1 MISFNKSLCFT
12 IINIKYICAT
22 KQNKMNKI
30 YLFLLLT
37 FTSYTFSQE
46 YTAEQRA
53 SFAKMI
59 FNVSGIVTDSE
70 TSEPLE
76 YATISLK
83 HKRTPDK
90 TFGGITDENGK
101 FSVDVNPGMYD
112 LTIDY
117 ISFISYSNQNLVVR
131 GNTDIG
137 NIPLDLDV
145 SVLDEV
151 EVRAERTQVEIRL
164 DKKIYNVGQ
173 DITVKGG
180 NVSDVLANIPSI
192 DVDFDGNISL
202 RGNSNV
208 KILING
214 KPSGLVGLSG
224 PQGLRSL
231 PSESIEKVEVVTSPS
246 ARYSAEG
253 TAGIL
258 NIILKKQSLLGFNG
272 NFNLNL
278 GIPRNEG
285 LNGTLNVRNEKVNFF
300 STVNL
305 SNSEN
310 SGSYFSETNYNR
322 QDLTIDEANDWD
334 YDNKNIFFNLGSEYY
349 FDDKTSLTISG
360 FYKKGDDSSYTTNI
374 VNDISEGTI
383 SSTNKRLRDETEM
396 DESFEYALD
405 FYKDYNREGQ
415 TLSARISYEESED
428 DELRDI
434 EDFATFPLIS
444 ESIFEKVSNIDFQ
457 KRLLGQVDFIYPIDK
472 ETEFEFGYR
481 GSFLERETDYD
492 VSFLTG
498 NSFISDSGL
507 SNIFNYKES
516 VNSLYTQFGKKF
528 DKLSALFGLR
538 YENSKQEINQKTT
551 NQFEIKKYSDLF
563 PTLNLAYE
571 FSNQESLTFGYSKR
585 IRRPRGWDINPF
597 PRRNSVT
604 SFRRGNPFLDATF
617 TSALELDYLK
627 RFKKFTLNT
636 SIFYRQSDGNIERIT
651 EETGEIVDLIFD
663 SESSAPILQVPVLDS
678 YPINLSSNKR
688 IGSELS
694 LTYTPSRSVRLNAS
708 FTINSSSIRGQYED
722 QDFDSDDTNW
732 STRFN
737 GFVRLPKE
745 YSLQFFGFVRGP
757 SENAFSKRKAFGFV
771 TGAIQKSIL
780 DKKGTLSLKFS
791 DLFNTSQ
798 WRYES
803 FQDSFYRK
811 GEGRWR
817 EPTYVLTFSY
827 RFNDNKYKQRRKN
840 IRKDRGDTDQGGG
853 DEPIFNN

>member
-1 MISFNKSLCFT
+1 MFRLISKKIYLSNQT
-12 IINIKYICAT
+12 I
-22 KQNKMNKI
+22 KMNKI

-37 FTSYTFSQE
+37 FTSFTFSQE

-53 SFAKMI
+53 NFAKMV

-76 YATISLK
+76 YATLSLE
-83 HKRTPDK
+83 HKRIPDK
-90 TFGGITDENGK
+90 IFGGITDENGK
-101 FSVDVNPGMYD
+101 FSVDVNPGMYNIK
-112 LTIDY
+112 IDY
-117 ISFISYSNQNLVVR
+117 ISFESYVNENLRVV

-137 NIPLDLDV
+137 NIALNIDV
-145 SVLDEV
+145 SMLDEV

-208 KILING
+208 RILING

-258 NIILKKQSLLGFNG
+258 NIILKKQNLLGFNG
-272 NFNLNL
+272 NFNVNL

-285 LNGTLNVRNEKVNFF
+285 INGTLNVRNEKVNLFG
-300 STVNL
+300 TVNV

-310 SGSYFSETNYNR
+310 SGTFFSETKYTR
-322 QDLTIDEANDWD
+322 QDLTIDETNDSD
-334 YDNKNIFFNLGSEYY
+334 YNNKNIFFNLGSEYY
-349 FDDKTSLTISG
+349 FDDNTSLTISG
-360 FYKKGDDSSYTTNI
+360 FYKKGDDSSFLTNI
-374 VNDISEGTI
+374 VNDISRGSI

-405 FYKDYNREGQ
+405 FYKDYDRDGQ

-428 DELRDI
+428 DGLEDI
-434 EDFATFPLIS
+434 EDFATFPLVS
-444 ESIFEKVSNIDFQ
+444 ESVFEKVSNIDFQ
-457 KRLLGQVDFIYPIDK
+457 KRLLGQVDFVYPIDS

-481 GSFLERETDYD
+481 GRFLERETDYD
-492 VSFLTG
+492 VSFLSG

-678 YPINLSSNKR
+678 YPINLSTNKR

-827 RFNDNKYKQRRKN
+827 RFNDNKYKQRKKN

>member
-1 MISFNKSLCFT
+1 
-12 IINIKYICAT
+12 
-22 KQNKMNKI
+22 MNKV
-30 YLFLLLT
+30 YLFVLLT

-53 SFAKMI
+53 NFADMI

-76 YATISLK
+76 YATISLE
-83 HKRTPDK
+83 HKRIPDK
-90 TFGGITDENGK
+90 IFGGVTDENGK
-101 FSVDVNPGMYD
+101 FSVDVSPGMYNIE
-112 LTIDY
+112 IDY
-117 ISFISYSNQNLVVR
+117 ISFTSYSNENLIVR
-131 GNTDIG
+131 GNTNIG
-137 NIPLDLDV
+137 NVPLNLDV

-192 DVDFDGNISL
+192 DVDFEGNISL

-208 KILING
+208 RILING

-258 NIILKKQSLLGFNG
+258 NIILKKQNLLGFNG
-272 NFNLNL
+272 NFNVNL
-278 GIPRNEG
+278 GIPKNEG
-285 LNGTLNVRNEKVNFF
+285 INGTINVRNEKVNLFG
-300 STVNL
+300 TVNL
-305 SNSEN
+305 RNSEN
-310 SGSYFSETNYNR
+310 SGTFFSETNYIR
-322 QDLTIDEANDWD
+322 QDLTIDETNDSD
-334 YDNKNIFFNLGSEYY
+334 YNNKNIFFNLGSEYY
-349 FDDKTSLTISG
+349 FDDNTSLTISG
-360 FYKKGDDSSYTTNI
+360 FYKKGDESSFLTNI
-374 VNDISEGTI
+374 VNDISRGSI
-383 SSTNKRLRDETEM
+383 SSTNNRLRDETEL

-405 FYKDYNREGQ
+405 FYKDYDRDGQ

-428 DELRDI
+428 DGLEDI
-434 EDFATFPLIS
+434 EDFATFPQIS

-457 KRLLGQVDFIYPIDK
+457 KRLLGQVDFVYPIDK

-481 GSFLERETDYD
+481 GNFLERETDYD

-498 NSFISDSGL
+498 NDFVSDPGL

-516 VNSLYTQFGKKF
+516 VNSVYTQFGKKF
-528 DKLSALFGLR
+528 DKLSALLGLR
-538 YENSKQEINQKTT
+538 YENSRQEIDQRTT
-551 NQFEIKKYSDLF
+551 NQFEIKKYSDVF

-585 IRRPRGWDINPF
+585 VRRPRGWDINPF

-604 SFRRGNPFLDATF
+604 SFRRGNPFLDPTF
-617 TSALELDYLK
+617 TTALEIDYLK
-627 RFKKFTLNT
+627 RFKKFTVNT
-636 SIFYRQSDGNIERIT
+636 SVFYRQSDGNIERIT
-651 EETGEIVDLIFD
+651 EETGEIIDLIIGND
-663 SESSAPILQVPVLDS
+663 PDAPLLQVPVLES
-678 YPINLSSNKR
+678 YPINLSTNKR

-722 QDFDSDDTNW
+722 QNFDSDDTNW

-737 GFVRLPKE
+737 GFFRLPKDF
-745 YSLQFFGFVRGP
+745 SIQFFGFVRGP
-757 SENAFSKRKAFGFV
+757 SESAFSKNKAFGFV
-771 TGAIQKSIL
+771 SGAIQKTIL
-780 DKKGTLSLKFS
+780 EKKGTLSLKFS
-791 DLFNTSQ
+791 DLFNTSR
-798 WRYES
+798 WKYES
-803 FQDSFYRK
+803 FRDSFYRK

-827 RFNDNKYKQRRKN
+827 RFNDNKYKQRKKN
-840 IRKDRGDTDQGGG
+840 IRRNQGDGDQGGG

>member
-1 MISFNKSLCFT
+1 MQNLTRLFIFLFSSL
-12 IINIKYICAT
+12 
-22 KQNKMNKI
+22 
-30 YLFLLLT
+30 L
-37 FTSYTFSQE
+37 FSQQPSNSNF
-46 YTAEQRA
+46 QRNA
-53 SFAKMI
+53 SMNFKV
-59 FNVSGIVTDSE
+59 FGIVSDSE
-70 TSEPLE
+70 TGEPLE
-76 YATISLK
+76 YATISIK
-83 HKRTPDK
+83 SKNNPEK
-90 TFGGITDENGK
+90 IFGGLTDENGK
-101 FSVDVNPGMYD
+101 FSVDVNPGLYE
-112 LTIDY
+112 LKIDY
-117 ISFISYSNQNLVVR
+117 ISFISYSNEDLMIR

-137 NIPLDLDV
+137 NIPLVLDV
-145 SVLDEV
+145 SMLDEV

-164 DKKIYNVGQ
+164 DRKIYNVGQ

-202 RGNSNV
+202 RGNNNV
-208 KILING
+208 RILING

-285 LNGTLNVRNEKVNFF
+285 LNGTLNVRNEKVNLF

-310 SGSYFSETNYNR
+310 SGSYFSETNYSR

-334 YDNKNIFFNLGSEYY
+334 YNNKNIFFNLGSEYY
-349 FDDKTSLTISG
+349 FDDKTSLTLSG
-360 FYKKGDDSSYTTNI
+360 FYKKGDDTSYATNI
-374 VNDISEGTI
+374 VNDISEGSI
-383 SSTNKRLRDETEM
+383 SSTNKRLRDETEL

-405 FYKDYNREGQ
+405 FYKDYDRDGQ

-428 DELRDI
+428 DELEDI
-434 EDFATFPLIS
+434 EDFASFPLIS

-571 FSNQESLTFGYSKR
+571 FSSQESLTFGYSKR

-604 SFRRGNPFLDATF
+604 SFRRGNPFLNPTF
-617 TSALELDYLK
+617 TTALEVDYLK

-651 EETGEIVDLIFD
+651 EETGEIVDLIVD
-663 SESSAPILQVPVLDS
+663 SDSSAPILQVPVLDS
-678 YPINLSSNKR
+678 YPINLSNNKR

-722 QDFDSDDTNW
+722 QNFDSDNTNW
-732 STRFN
+732 SSRFN
-737 GFVRLPKE
+737 GFIRLPKDF
-745 YSLQFFGFVRGP
+745 SIQFFGFVRGP

-771 TGAIQKSIL
+771 TGAIQKSL
-780 DKKGTLSLKFS
+780 LNKKGTLSLKFS
-791 DLFNTSQ
+791 DLFNTSKSKSETF
-798 WRYES
+798 R
-803 FQDSFYRK
+803 DTFYRK
-811 GEGRWR
+811 SEGRWR
-817 EPTYVLTFSY
+817 MPTYVLTFSY
-827 RFNDNKYKQRRKN
+827 RFNDNKYKQRKKN
-840 IRKDRGDTDQGGG
+840 IRRNQGDFDQGGG
-853 DEPIFNN
+853 EEPIFNN

>member
-1 MISFNKSLCFT
+1 M
-12 IINIKYICAT
+12 
-22 KQNKMNKI
+22 QNLSG
-30 YLFLLLT
+30 LFIFLFSSLLL
-37 FTSYTFSQE
+37 SQQPSNSNFQG
-46 YTAEQRA
+46 YANMN
-53 SFAKMI
+53 FKV
-59 FNVSGIVTDSE
+59 FGIVSDSE
-70 TSEPLE
+70 TEEPLE
-76 YATISLK
+76 YATISIK
-83 HKRTPDK
+83 SKNNPEK
-90 TFGGITDENGK
+90 IFGGLTDKDGK
-101 FSVDVNPGMYD
+101 FSVDVNPGLYE
-112 LTIDY
+112 LKIDY
-117 ISFISYSNQNLVVR
+117 VSFISYSNENLMVR

-137 NIPLDLDV
+137 NIPLELDV
-145 SVLDEV
+145 SMLDEV

-202 RGNSNV
+202 RGNSNIR
-208 KILING
+208 ILING

-285 LNGTLNVRNEKVNFF
+285 LNGTLNVRNEKLNLF

-305 SNSEN
+305 RNSEN
-310 SGSYFSETNYNR
+310 SGSYFSETNYTR
-322 QDLTIDEANDWD
+322 QNLTIDEANDWD
-334 YDNKNIFFNLGSEYY
+334 YGNKNIFINLGSEYY

-360 FYKKGDDSSYTTNI
+360 FYKKGDDSSYATNI
-374 VNDISEGTI
+374 VNDISRGTI
-383 SSTNKRLRDETEM
+383 SSTNNRLRNETEM
-396 DESFEYALD
+396 DESFEYAID
-405 FYKDYNREGQ
+405 FYKDYDRDGQ

-428 DELRDI
+428 DELEDI

-457 KRLLGQVDFIYPIDK
+457 KRFLGQVDFIYPIDN

-507 SNIFNYKES
+507 SNIFNYNES
-516 VNSLYTQFGKKF
+516 VNSLYTQLGKKF

-551 NQFEIKKYSDLF
+551 NEFEIKKYSDLF

-571 FSNQESLTFGYSKR
+571 FSSQESLTFGYSKR

-604 SFRRGNPFLDATF
+604 SFRRGNPFLNPTF
-617 TSALELDYLK
+617 TTSIEVDYLK

-663 SESSAPILQVPVLDS
+663 NESSAPILQVPVLDS
-678 YPINLSSNKR
+678 YPINLSNNKR

-694 LTYTPSRSVRLNAS
+694 LTFTPSRSVRLNAS
-708 FTINSSSIRGQYED
+708 FTINSSSMRGQYKD
-722 QDFDSDDTNW
+722 QNFDSDDSNW

-737 GFVRLPKE
+737 GFIRFPKDF
-745 YSLQFFGFVRGP
+745 SLQFFGFVRGP
-757 SENAFSKRKAFGFV
+757 SKNAFSKRKAFGFV
-771 TGAIQKSIL
+771 TGAIQKSLL

-791 DLFNTSQ
+791 DLFNTSKS
-798 WRYES
+798 RSES
-803 FQDSFYRK
+803 FRDTFYRK
-811 GEGRWR
+811 SEGRWR
-817 EPTYVLTFSY
+817 MQTYVLTFSY
-827 RFNDNKYKQRRKN
+827 RFNDNKYKQRKKN
-840 IRKDRGDTDQGGG
+840 TRRNQRDSNQGGG
-853 DEPIFNN
+853 DQPIFNN

>member
-1 MISFNKSLCFT
+1 MQNLTRLFIFLFSSL
-12 IINIKYICAT
+12 
-22 KQNKMNKI
+22 
-30 YLFLLLT
+30 L
-37 FTSYTFSQE
+37 FSQQPSNSNF
-46 YTAEQRA
+46 QRNA
-53 SFAKMI
+53 SMNFKV
-59 FNVSGIVTDSE
+59 FGIVSDSE
-70 TSEPLE
+70 TGEPLE
-76 YATISLK
+76 YATISIK
-83 HKRTPDK
+83 SKNNPEK
-90 TFGGITDENGK
+90 IFGGLTDENGK
-101 FSVDVNPGMYD
+101 FSVDVNPGLYE
-112 LTIDY
+112 LKIDY
-117 ISFISYSNQNLVVR
+117 ISFISYSNENLMIR

-137 NIPLDLDV
+137 NIPLVLDV
-145 SVLDEV
+145 SMLDEV

-164 DKKIYNVGQ
+164 DRKIYNVGQ

-202 RGNSNV
+202 RGNNNV
-208 KILING
+208 RILING

-285 LNGTLNVRNEKVNFF
+285 LNGTLNVRNEKVNLF

-310 SGSYFSETNYNR
+310 SGSYFSETNYSR
-322 QDLTIDEANDWD
+322 QDLTIDESNDWD
-334 YDNKNIFFNLGSEYY
+334 YNNKNIFFNLGSEYY
-349 FDDKTSLTISG
+349 FDDKTSLTLSG
-360 FYKKGDDSSYTTNI
+360 FYKKGDDSSYATNI
-374 VNDISEGTI
+374 VNDISEGSI

-405 FYKDYNREGQ
+405 FYKDYDRDGQ

-428 DELRDI
+428 DELEDI
-434 EDFATFPLIS
+434 EDFASFPLIS

-571 FSNQESLTFGYSKR
+571 FSSQESLTFGYSKR

-604 SFRRGNPFLDATF
+604 SFRRGNPFLNPTF
-617 TSALELDYLK
+617 TTALELDYLK

-651 EETGEIVDLIFD
+651 EETGEIVDLIVD
-663 SESSAPILQVPVLDS
+663 SDSNAPILQVPVLDS
-678 YPINLSSNKR
+678 YPINLSNNKR

-722 QDFDSDDTNW
+722 QNFDSDNTNW
-732 STRFN
+732 SSRFN
-737 GFVRLPKE
+737 GFIRLPKDF
-745 YSLQFFGFVRGP
+745 SIQFFGFVRGP

-771 TGAIQKSIL
+771 TGAIQKSL
-780 DKKGTLSLKFS
+780 LNKKGTLSLKFS
-791 DLFNTSQ
+791 DLFNTSKSKSETF
-798 WRYES
+798 R
-803 FQDSFYRK
+803 DTFYRK
-811 GEGRWR
+811 SEGRWR
-817 EPTYVLTFSY
+817 MPTYVLTFSY
-827 RFNDNKYKQRRKN
+827 RFNDNKYKQRKKN
-840 IRKDRGDTDQGGG
+840 IRRNQGDFDQGGG
-853 DEPIFNN
+853 EEPIFNN

>member
-1 MISFNKSLCFT
+1 MSFNKSLCFSL
-12 IINIKYICAT
+12 IIIKYICGT
-22 KQNKMNKI
+22 KQIKMNKV

-37 FTSYTFSQE
+37 SFSLFSQQNNGGNFQG
-46 YTAEQRA
+46 YANMN
-53 SFAKMI
+53 FK
-59 FNVSGIVTDSE
+59 VSGLVIDSE

-83 HKRTPDK
+83 AKNNPDK
-90 TFGGITDENGK
+90 VFGGITDENGN

-117 ISFISYSNQNLVVR
+117 ISFISYSNQNLLVR

-164 DKKIYNVGQ
+164 DKKIYNVGL

-208 KILING
+208 RILING

-258 NIILKKQSLLGFNG
+258 NIILKKQNLLGFNG
-272 NFNLNL
+272 NFNVNL
-278 GIPRNEG
+278 GIPKNEG
-285 LNGTLNVRNEKVNFF
+285 INGTLNVRNEKLNLFG
-300 STVNL
+300 TVNL

-310 SGSYFSETNYNR
+310 SGTFFSETNYTR
-322 QDLTIDEANDWD
+322 QDLTIEETNDSD
-334 YDNKNIFFNLGSEYY
+334 YENKNIFFNLGSEYY
-349 FDDKTSLTISG
+349 FDDNTSLTISG
-360 FYKKGDDSSYTTNI
+360 FFKKGDDSSFLTNL
-374 VNDISEGTI
+374 VNDISRGSI
-383 SSTNKRLRDETEM
+383 SSTNNRLRDETEM

-405 FYKDYNREGQ
+405 FYKDYDRDGQ

-428 DELRDI
+428 DGIEDI
-434 EDFATFPLIS
+434 EDFSTIPLVS

-472 ETEFEFGYR
+472 NTEFEFGYR
-481 GSFLERETDYD
+481 GNFLERETDYD
-492 VSFLTG
+492 VSFLSG
-498 NSFISDSGL
+498 SDFISDPGL
-507 SNIFNYKES
+507 SNVFNYKES
-516 VNSLYTQFGKKF
+516 VNSVYTQFGKKF

-538 YENSKQEINQKTT
+538 YENSRQEIDQRTT

-571 FSNQESLTFGYSKR
+571 FSGQESLTFGYSKR
-585 IRRPRGWDINPF
+585 VRRPRGWNINPF

-604 SFRRGNPFLDATF
+604 SFRRGNPFLDPTF
-617 TSALELDYLK
+617 TTALEVDYLK
-627 RFKKFTLNT
+627 RFDKFTLNT
-636 SIFYRQSDGNIERIT
+636 SIFYRQSDGNIENIT
-651 EETGEIVDLIFD
+651 EETGEIVDLIIGSD
-663 SESSAPILQVPVLDS
+663 PNAPLLQVPVLES
-678 YPINLSSNKR
+678 YPINLSTNKR

-722 QDFDSDDTNW
+722 QNFDSDDTNW

-737 GFVRLPKE
+737 GFIRLPKN

-757 SENAFSKRKAFGFV
+757 SESAFSTREAFGFV

-780 DKKGTLSLKFS
+780 DKKGTISLKFS

-798 WRYES
+798 FKYES
-803 FQDSFYRK
+803 FRDSFYRK

-827 RFNDNKYKQRRKN
+827 IFNDNKYKQRRKN
-840 IRKDRGDTDQGGG
+840 IRRDRGDSDQGGG

>member
-1 MISFNKSLCFT
+1 MKKLLN
-12 IINIKYICAT
+12 
-22 KQNKMNKI
+22 
-30 YLFLLLT
+30 LFLILFSASL
-37 FTSYTFSQE
+37 FSQQTGGVN
-46 YTAEQRA
+46 YEQ
-53 SFAKMI
+53 FQNMV
-59 FNVSGIVTDSE
+59 FNVSGQVSDSDTD
-70 TSEPLE
+70 EPLE

-83 HKRTPDK
+83 NKRTPDK
-90 TFGGITDENGK
+90 FFGGVTGIDGK
-101 FSVDVNPGMYD
+101 FSVEVTPGIYEI
-112 LTIDY
+112 TIDY
-117 ISFISYSNQNLVVR
+117 ISFESYSNSNLIVR
-131 GNTDIG
+131 GNTDLGKISL
-137 NIPLDLDV
+137 NIDV

-151 EVRAERTQVEIRL
+151 EVRSERTQVEIRL

-202 RGNSNV
+202 RGNNNV
-208 KILING
+208 RILING

-258 NIILKKQSLLGFNG
+258 NIILKKQNLLGFNG
-272 NFNLNL
+272 NLNLNL

-285 LNGTLNVRNEKVNFF
+285 LNGTLNVRNEKINLFG
-300 STVNL
+300 TVNL

-310 SGSYFSETNYNR
+310 SGIFFSETNYTR
-322 QDLTIDEANDWD
+322 QDLTIEETNNSDYND
-334 YDNKNIFFNLGSEYY
+334 KNIFFNLGSEYY
-349 FDDKTSLTISG
+349 FDDNTSLTISG
-360 FYKKGDDSSYTTNI
+360 FYKKGDESSFLTNI
-374 VNDISEGTI
+374 VNDISRGSI

-396 DESFEYALD
+396 DESLEYALD
-405 FYKDYNREGQ
+405 FYKDYDRDGQ

-428 DELRDI
+428 DGLEDI
-434 EDFATFPLIS
+434 EDFSTFPLIS

-457 KRLLGQVDFIYPIDK
+457 KRFLAQIDYVQPIDDN
-472 ETEFEFGYR
+472 TEFELGYR
-481 GSFLERETDYD
+481 GNFLERETDYD
-492 VSFLTG
+492 VSFLNNG
-498 NSFISDSGL
+498 NYVSDSGL
-507 SNIFNYKES
+507 SNIFNYKEA
-516 VNSLYTQFGKKF
+516 VNSVYTQFGKKL
-528 DKLSALFGLR
+528 DKFSFLLGLR
-538 YENSKQEINQKTT
+538 YENSRQEINQKTT
-551 NQFEIKKYSDLF
+551 KEFEIKEYSDVF

-571 FSNQESLTFGYSKR
+571 FSSQETLTFGYSKR
-585 IRRPRGWDINPF
+585 VRRPRGWNINPF

-604 SFRRGNPFLDATF
+604 SFRRGNPFLDPTF
-617 TSALELDYLK
+617 TTALEVDYLK

-636 SIFYRQSDGNIERIT
+636 SIFYRQSDGNIENIT
-651 EETGEIVDLIFD
+651 EETGEIVDLIVGND
-663 SESSAPILQVPVLDS
+663 SSAPILQVPVLES
-678 YPINLSSNKR
+678 FPINLSNNKR

-708 FTINSSSIRGQYED
+708 FTINSSSIRGQYEE
-722 QDFDSDDTNW
+722 QNFDSDDTNW
-732 STRFN
+732 SSRFN
-737 GFVRLPKE
+737 GFFRLPKE

-757 SENAFSKRKAFGFV
+757 SESAFSKRKAFGFV
-771 TGAIQKSIL
+771 TGAIQKSLL

-798 WRYES
+798 WRYEA

-827 RFNDNKYKQRRKN
+827 IFNDNKYKQRRKN
-840 IRKDRGDTDQGGG
+840 IRRNQGDSNQGVGE
-853 DEPIFNN
+853 EPIFNN

>member
-1 MISFNKSLCFT
+1 MQNLTRLFIFLFSSL
-12 IINIKYICAT
+12 
-22 KQNKMNKI
+22 
-30 YLFLLLT
+30 L
-37 FTSYTFSQE
+37 FSQQPSNSNF
-46 YTAEQRA
+46 QRNA
-53 SFAKMI
+53 SMNFKV
-59 FNVSGIVTDSE
+59 FGIVSDSE
-70 TSEPLE
+70 TGEPLE
-76 YATISLK
+76 YATISIK
-83 HKRTPDK
+83 SKNNPEK
-90 TFGGITDENGK
+90 IFGGLTDENGK
-101 FSVDVNPGMYD
+101 FSVDVNPGLYE
-112 LTIDY
+112 LKIDY
-117 ISFISYSNQNLVVR
+117 ISFISYSNEDLMIR

-137 NIPLDLDV
+137 NIPLVLDV
-145 SVLDEV
+145 SMLDEV

-164 DKKIYNVGQ
+164 DRKIYNVGQ

-202 RGNSNV
+202 RGNNNV
-208 KILING
+208 RILING

-285 LNGTLNVRNEKVNFF
+285 LNGTLNVRNEKVNLF

-310 SGSYFSETNYNR
+310 SGSYFSETNYSR
-322 QDLTIDEANDWD
+322 QDLTIDESNDWD
-334 YDNKNIFFNLGSEYY
+334 YNNKNIFFNLGSEYY
-349 FDDKTSLTISG
+349 FDDKTSLTLSG
-360 FYKKGDDSSYTTNI
+360 FYKKGDDSSYATNI
-374 VNDISEGTI
+374 VNDISEGSI

-405 FYKDYNREGQ
+405 FYKDYDRDGQ

-428 DELRDI
+428 DELEDI
-434 EDFATFPLIS
+434 EDFASFPLIS

-571 FSNQESLTFGYSKR
+571 FSSQESLTFGYSKR

-604 SFRRGNPFLDATF
+604 SFRRGNPFLNPTF
-617 TSALELDYLK
+617 TTALELDYLK

-651 EETGEIVDLIFD
+651 EETGEIVDLIVD
-663 SESSAPILQVPVLDS
+663 SDSNAPILQVPVLDS
-678 YPINLSSNKR
+678 YPINLSNNKR

-722 QDFDSDDTNW
+722 QNFDSDNTNW
-732 STRFN
+732 SSRFN
-737 GFVRLPKE
+737 GFIRLPKDF
-745 YSLQFFGFVRGP
+745 SIQFFGFVRGP

-771 TGAIQKSIL
+771 TGAIQKSL
-780 DKKGTLSLKFS
+780 LNKKGTLSLKFS
-791 DLFNTSQ
+791 DLFNTSKSKSETF
-798 WRYES
+798 R
-803 FQDSFYRK
+803 DTFYRK
-811 GEGRWR
+811 SEGRWR
-817 EPTYVLTFSY
+817 MPTYVLTFSY
-827 RFNDNKYKQRRKN
+827 RFNDNKYKQRKKN
-840 IRKDRGDTDQGGG
+840 IRRNQGDFDQGGG
-853 DEPIFNN
+853 EEPIFNN

>member
-1 MISFNKSLCFT
+1 MFRLISK
-12 IINIKYICAT
+12 
-22 KQNKMNKI
+22 KI
-30 YLFLLLT
+30 YLPNQTTKMNRIYLYVLLT

-53 SFAKMI
+53 NFANMI

-83 HKRTPDK
+83 HKRIPDK
-90 TFGGITDENGK
+90 IFGGVTDENGK
-101 FSVDVNPGMYD
+101 FSVDVNPGMYNVK
-112 LTIDY
+112 IDY
-117 ISFISYSNQNLVVR
+117 ISFIPYSNENLIVR
-131 GNTDIG
+131 GNTNIG
-137 NIPLDLDV
+137 NVPLNIDV

-192 DVDFDGNISL
+192 DVDFEGNISL

-208 KILING
+208 RILING

-258 NIILKKQSLLGFNG
+258 NIILKKQNLLGFNG
-272 NFNLNL
+272 NFNVNL
-278 GIPRNEG
+278 GIPKNEG
-285 LNGTLNVRNEKVNFF
+285 INGTLNVRNEKINLFG
-300 STVNL
+300 TVNL

-310 SGSYFSETNYNR
+310 TGTFFSETNYIR
-322 QDLTIDEANDWD
+322 QDLTIDETNDSD
-334 YDNKNIFFNLGSEYY
+334 NNNKNIFFNLGSEYY
-349 FDDKTSLTISG
+349 FDDDTSLTLSG
-360 FYKKGDDSSYTTNI
+360 FYKKGDESSFLTNL
-374 VNDISEGTI
+374 VNDISSGSI
-383 SSTNKRLRDETEM
+383 SSTNNRLRNETEL

-405 FYKDYNREGQ
+405 FYKDYDRDGQ

-428 DELRDI
+428 DGLEDI
-434 EDFATFPLIS
+434 EDFATFPQIS
-444 ESIFEKVSNIDFQ
+444 ESIFEKVSNVDFQ
-457 KRLLGQVDFIYPIDK
+457 KRLLGQVDFVYPIDK

-481 GSFLERETDYD
+481 GNFLERETDYD

-498 NSFISDSGL
+498 NNFVSDPGL

-516 VNSLYTQFGKKF
+516 VNSVYTQFGKKF
-528 DKLSALFGLR
+528 NKLSALLGLR
-538 YENSKQEINQKTT
+538 YENSRQEIDQRTT
-551 NQFEIKKYSDLF
+551 NQFEIKKYSDIF

-585 IRRPRGWDINPF
+585 VRRPRGWNINPF

-604 SFRRGNPFLDATF
+604 SFRRGNPFLDPTF
-617 TSALELDYLK
+617 TTALEIDYLK
-627 RFKKFTLNT
+627 RFKKFTVNT
-636 SIFYRQSDGNIERIT
+636 SVFYRQSDGNIERIT
-651 EETGEIVDLIFD
+651 EETGEIIDLIIGND
-663 SESSAPILQVPVLDS
+663 PDTPLLQVPVLES
-678 YPINLSSNKR
+678 YPINLSTNKR

-722 QDFDSDDTNW
+722 QNFDSDDTNW

-737 GFVRLPKE
+737 GFFRLPKDF
-745 YSLQFFGFVRGP
+745 SIQFFGFVRGP
-757 SENAFSKRKAFGFV
+757 SESAFSKNKAFGFV
-771 TGAIQKSIL
+771 SGAIQKTIL
-780 DKKGTLSLKFS
+780 EKKGTLSLKFS
-791 DLFNTSQ
+791 DLFNTSR
-798 WRYES
+798 WKYES
-803 FQDSFYRK
+803 FRDSFYRK

-827 RFNDNKYKQRRKN
+827 RFNDNKYKQRKKN
-840 IRKDRGDTDQGGG
+840 IRRNQGDGDQGGG

>member
-1 MISFNKSLCFT
+1 MSFNKSLCFT
-12 IINIKYICAT
+12 LIIIKYICAT
-22 KQNKMNKI
+22 KQIKMNKV

-37 FTSYTFSQE
+37 SFSLFSQQNSGGNFQG
-46 YTAEQRA
+46 YANMN
-53 SFAKMI
+53 FK
-59 FNVSGIVTDSE
+59 VSGLVIDSE

-83 HKRTPDK
+83 AKNNPDK
-90 TFGGITDENGK
+90 VFGSITDEYGK

-117 ISFISYSNQNLVVR
+117 ISFISYSNQNLLVR

-208 KILING
+208 RILING

-258 NIILKKQSLLGFNG
+258 NIILKKQNLLGFNG
-272 NFNLNL
+272 NFNVNL
-278 GIPRNEG
+278 GIPKNEG
-285 LNGTLNVRNEKVNFF
+285 INGTLNVRNEKLNLFG
-300 STVNL
+300 TVNL

-310 SGSYFSETNYNR
+310 SGTFFSETNYTR
-322 QDLTIDEANDWD
+322 QDLTIEETNDSD
-334 YDNKNIFFNLGSEYY
+334 YENKNIFFNLGSEYY
-349 FDDKTSLTISG
+349 FDDNTSLTISG
-360 FYKKGDDSSYTTNI
+360 FYKKGDDSSFLTNL
-374 VNDISEGTI
+374 VNDISRGSI
-383 SSTNKRLRDETEM
+383 SSTNNRLRDETEM

-405 FYKDYNREGQ
+405 FYKDYDRDGQ

-428 DELRDI
+428 DGLEDI
-434 EDFATFPLIS
+434 EDFSTFPLIS

-472 ETEFEFGYR
+472 NTEFEFGYR
-481 GSFLERETDYD
+481 GNFLERETDYD
-492 VSFLTG
+492 VSFLSG
-498 NSFISDSGL
+498 SDFISDPGL
-507 SNIFNYKES
+507 SNVFNYKES
-516 VNSLYTQFGKKF
+516 VNSVYTQFGKKF

-538 YENSKQEINQKTT
+538 YENSRQEIDQRTT

-571 FSNQESLTFGYSKR
+571 FSGQESLTFGYSKR
-585 IRRPRGWDINPF
+585 VRRPRGWNINPF

-604 SFRRGNPFLDATF
+604 SFRRGNPFLDPTF
-617 TSALELDYLK
+617 TTALEVDYLK
-627 RFKKFTLNT
+627 RFDKFTLNT
-636 SIFYRQSDGNIERIT
+636 SIFYRQSDGNIENIT
-651 EETGEIVDLIFD
+651 EETGEIVDLIIGSD
-663 SESSAPILQVPVLDS
+663 PNAPLLQVPVLES
-678 YPINLSSNKR
+678 YPINLSTNKR

-722 QDFDSDDTNW
+722 QNFDSDDTNW

-737 GFVRLPKE
+737 GFIRLPKN

-757 SENAFSKRKAFGFV
+757 SESAFSTREAFGFV

-798 WRYES
+798 WKYES
-803 FQDSFYRK
+803 FRDSFYRK

-827 RFNDNKYKQRRKN
+827 IFNDNKYKQRRKN
-840 IRKDRGDTDQGGG
+840 IRRDRGDSDQGGG

>member
-1 MISFNKSLCFT
+1 
-12 IINIKYICAT
+12 
-22 KQNKMNKI
+22 MNKI
-30 YLFLLLT
+30 YLFLVLT

-53 SFAKMI
+53 NFAKMV
-59 FNVSGIVTDSE
+59 FNVSGVVTDSE

-76 YATISLK
+76 YATISLE
-83 HKRTPDK
+83 HKRIPDK
-90 TFGGITDENGK
+90 IFVGITDENGK
-101 FSVDVNPGMYD
+101 FSLDVNPGMYD
-112 LTIDY
+112 LKIDY
-117 ISFISYSNQNLVVR
+117 ISFISYSNENLMVR
-131 GNTDIG
+131 GDTDIG
-137 NIPLDLDV
+137 RIPLDLDV
-145 SVLDEV
+145 SMLDEV

-208 KILING
+208 RILING

-258 NIILKKQSLLGFNG
+258 NIILKKQNLLGFNG
-272 NFNLNL
+272 NFNVNL

-285 LNGTLNVRNEKVNFF
+285 INGTLNVRNEKVNLFG
-300 STVNL
+300 TVNV

-310 SGSYFSETNYNR
+310 SGTFFSETKYTR
-322 QDLTIDEANDWD
+322 QDLTIDETNDSD
-334 YDNKNIFFNLGSEYY
+334 YNNKNIFFNLGSEYY
-349 FDDKTSLTISG
+349 FDDNTSLTISG
-360 FYKKGDDSSYTTNI
+360 FYKKGDDSSFLTNI
-374 VNDISEGTI
+374 VNDISRGSI

-405 FYKDYNREGQ
+405 FYKDYDRDGQ
-415 TLSARISYEESED
+415 TLTARISYEESED
-428 DELRDI
+428 DGLEDI
-434 EDFATFPLIS
+434 EDFATFPLVS
-444 ESIFEKVSNIDFQ
+444 ESVFEKVSNIDFQ
-457 KRLLGQVDFIYPIDK
+457 KRLLGQVDFVYPIDT

-481 GSFLERETDYD
+481 GRFLERETDYD
-492 VSFLTG
+492 VSFLSG

>member
-1 MISFNKSLCFT
+1 MSFNKSLCFSL
-12 IINIKYICAT
+12 IIIKYICGT
-22 KQNKMNKI
+22 KQIKMNKV

-37 FTSYTFSQE
+37 SFSLFSQQNNGGNIQG
-46 YTAEQRA
+46 YANMN
-53 SFAKMI
+53 FK
-59 FNVSGIVTDSE
+59 VSGLVIDSE

-83 HKRTPDK
+83 AKNNPDK
-90 TFGGITDENGK
+90 VFGGITDENGN

-117 ISFISYSNQNLVVR
+117 ISFISYSNQNLLVR

-208 KILING
+208 RILING

-258 NIILKKQSLLGFNG
+258 NIILKKQNLLGFNG
-272 NFNLNL
+272 NFNVNL
-278 GIPRNEG
+278 GIPKNEG
-285 LNGTLNVRNEKVNFF
+285 INGTLNVRNEKLNLFG
-300 STVNL
+300 TVNL

-310 SGSYFSETNYNR
+310 SGTFFSETNYTR
-322 QDLTIDEANDWD
+322 QDLTIEETNDSD
-334 YDNKNIFFNLGSEYY
+334 YENKNIFFNLGSEYY
-349 FDDKTSLTISG
+349 FDDNTSLTISG
-360 FYKKGDDSSYTTNI
+360 FYKKGDDSSFLTNL
-374 VNDISEGTI
+374 VNDISRGSI
-383 SSTNKRLRDETEM
+383 SSTNNRLRDETEM

-405 FYKDYNREGQ
+405 FYKDYDRDGQ

-428 DELRDI
+428 DGIEDI
-434 EDFATFPLIS
+434 EDFSTFPLVS

-472 ETEFEFGYR
+472 NTEFEFGYR
-481 GSFLERETDYD
+481 GNFLERETDYD
-492 VSFLTG
+492 VSFLSG
-498 NSFISDSGL
+498 SDFISDPGL
-507 SNIFNYKES
+507 SNVFNYKES
-516 VNSLYTQFGKKF
+516 VNSVYTQFGKKF

-538 YENSKQEINQKTT
+538 YENSRQEIDQRTT

-571 FSNQESLTFGYSKR
+571 FSGQESLTFGYSKR
-585 IRRPRGWDINPF
+585 IRRPRGWNINPF

-604 SFRRGNPFLDATF
+604 SFRRGNPFLDPTF
-617 TSALELDYLK
+617 TTALEVDYLK
-627 RFKKFTLNT
+627 RFDKFTLNT
-636 SIFYRQSDGNIERIT
+636 SIFYRQSDGNIESIT
-651 EETGEIVDLIFD
+651 EETGEIVDLIIGSD
-663 SESSAPILQVPVLDS
+663 PNAPLLQVPVLES
-678 YPINLSSNKR
+678 YPINLSTNKR

-722 QDFDSDDTNW
+722 QNFDSDDTNW

-737 GFVRLPKE
+737 GFIRLPKN

-757 SENAFSKRKAFGFV
+757 SESAFSTREAFGFV

-780 DKKGTLSLKFS
+780 DKKGTISLKFS

-798 WRYES
+798 FKYES
-803 FQDSFYRK
+803 FRDSFYRK

-827 RFNDNKYKQRRKN
+827 IFNDNKYKQRRKN
-840 IRKDRGDTDQGGG
+840 IRRDRGDSDQGGG

>member
-1 MISFNKSLCFT
+1 MKNLFK
-12 IINIKYICAT
+12 
-22 KQNKMNKI
+22 
-30 YLFLLLT
+30 LFLILFSASL
-37 FTSYTFSQE
+37 FSQQTGGGS
-46 YTAEQRA
+46 YEQYQN
-53 SFAKMI
+53 MV
-59 FNVSGIVTDSE
+59 FNVSGLVSDSDTD
-70 TSEPLE
+70 EPLE

-83 HKRTPDK
+83 NKRTPDK
-90 TFGGITDENGK
+90 VFGGITGTDGK
-101 FSVDVNPGMYD
+101 FSVEVPPGIYEVI
-112 LTIDY
+112 IDY
-117 ISFISYSNQNLVVR
+117 ISFESYSNSNLIVR

-137 NIPLDLDV
+137 KISLNIDV

-208 KILING
+208 RILING

-258 NIILKKQSLLGFNG
+258 NIILKKQNLLGFNG
-272 NFNLNL
+272 NFNVNL
-278 GIPRNEG
+278 GLPRNEG
-285 LNGTLNVRNEKVNFF
+285 LNGTLNVRNEKVNLFG
-300 STVNL
+300 TVNL

-310 SGSYFSETNYNR
+310 SGTFFSETNYTR
-322 QDLTIDEANDWD
+322 QDLTIEETNDSD
-334 YDNKNIFFNLGSEYY
+334 YNNKNIFFNLGSEYY
-349 FDDKTSLTISG
+349 FDDNTSLTISG
-360 FYKKGDDSSYTTNI
+360 YYKKGDDSSFLTNI
-374 VNDISEGTI
+374 VNDISRGSI

-405 FYKDYNREGQ
+405 FYKDYDRDGQ

-428 DELRDI
+428 DGLEDI
-434 EDFATFPLIS
+434 EDFSTFPLIS

-457 KRLLGQVDFIYPIDK
+457 KRFLAQIDYVQPIDDN
-472 ETEFEFGYR
+472 TEFELGYR
-481 GSFLERETDYD
+481 GNFVERETDYD
-492 VSFLTG
+492 VSFLNNG
-498 NSFISDSGL
+498 NYVSDSGL
-507 SNIFNYKES
+507 SNVFNYKEA
-516 VNSLYTQFGKKF
+516 VNSIYTQFGKKL
-528 DKLSALFGLR
+528 DKFSFLLGLR
-538 YENSKQEINQKTT
+538 YENSRQEINQKTT
-551 NQFEIKKYSDLF
+551 KEFEIKKYSDVF

-571 FSNQESLTFGYSKR
+571 FSSQETLTFGYSKR
-585 IRRPRGWDINPF
+585 VRRPRGWNINPF

-604 SFRRGNPFLDATF
+604 SFRRGNPFLDPTF
-617 TSALELDYLK
+617 TTALEVDYLK

-636 SIFYRQSDGNIERIT
+636 SIFYRQSDGNIESIT
-651 EETGEIVDLIFD
+651 EETGEIVDLIVGND
-663 SESSAPILQVPVLDS
+663 SSAPILQVPVLES
-678 YPINLSSNKR
+678 YPINLSNNKR

-708 FTINSSSIRGQYED
+708 FTINSSSIRGQFED
-722 QDFDSDDTNW
+722 QNFDSDDTNW

-737 GFVRLPKE
+737 GFFRLPKE

-757 SENAFSKRKAFGFV
+757 SESAFSKRKAFGFV
-771 TGAIQKSIL
+771 TGAIQKSLL

-840 IRKDRGDTDQGGG
+840 IRRNPGDSDQGGG
-853 DEPIFNN
+853 EEPIFNN

>member
-1 MISFNKSLCFT
+1 MQNFTRLFIFLFSSL
-12 IINIKYICAT
+12 
-22 KQNKMNKI
+22 
-30 YLFLLLT
+30 L
-37 FTSYTFSQE
+37 FSQQPSNSSS
-46 YTAEQRA
+46 QRYA
-53 SFAKMI
+53 SMNFKV
-59 FNVSGIVTDSE
+59 FGIVSDSE
-70 TSEPLE
+70 TGEPLE
-76 YATISLK
+76 YATISIK
-83 HKRTPDK
+83 SKNNPEK
-90 TFGGITDENGK
+90 IFGGLTDENGK
-101 FSVDVNPGMYD
+101 FSVDVNPGLYE
-112 LTIDY
+112 LKIDY
-117 ISFISYSNQNLVVR
+117 ISFISYSNENLIIR

-137 NIPLDLDV
+137 NIPLVLDV
-145 SVLDEV
+145 SMLDEV

-164 DKKIYNVGQ
+164 DRKIYNVGQ

-208 KILING
+208 RILING

-285 LNGTLNVRNEKVNFF
+285 LNGTLNVRNEKVNLF

-310 SGSYFSETNYNR
+310 SGSYFSETNYTR
-322 QDLTIDEANDWD
+322 QDLTIDELNDWD
-334 YDNKNIFFNLGSEYY
+334 YTNKNIFFNLGSEYY
-349 FDDKTSLTISG
+349 FDDNTSLTLSG
-360 FYKKGDDSSYTTNI
+360 FYKKGDDSSFLTNI
-374 VNDISEGTI
+374 VNDISGGVI
-383 SSTNKRLRDETEM
+383 SSTNNRLRDETEM

-405 FYKDYNREGQ
+405 FYKDYDRDGQ

-428 DELRDI
+428 DGLEDI
-434 EDFATFPLIS
+434 EDFATFPSIS
-444 ESIFEKVSNIDFQ
+444 ETIFEKVSNIDFQ

-498 NSFISDSGL
+498 NSFVSDSGL

-538 YENSKQEINQKTT
+538 YENSRQEINQKTT

-571 FSNQESLTFGYSKR
+571 FSSQESLTFGYSKR

-604 SFRRGNPFLDATF
+604 NFRRGNPFLDPTF
-617 TSALELDYLK
+617 TTSLEVDYLK

-651 EETGEIVDLIFD
+651 EDTGEIVDLIVD
-663 SESSAPILQVPVLDS
+663 SDSNLPILQVPVLES
-678 YPINLSSNKR
+678 YPINLSNNKR

-694 LTYTPSRSVRLNAS
+694 LTYTPSRTVRLNAS
-708 FTINSSSIRGQYED
+708 FTINSSSVRGQYED
-722 QDFDSDDTNW
+722 QNFDSDDTNW
-732 STRFN
+732 SSRFN
-737 GFVRLPKE
+737 GFIRLPKD

-771 TGAIQKSIL
+771 TGAIQKSLL

-791 DLFNTSQ
+791 DLFNTSKS
-798 WRYES
+798 RSES
-803 FQDSFYRK
+803 FRDSFYRK
-811 GEGRWR
+811 SEGRWR
-817 EPTYVLTFSY
+817 MPTYVLTFSY
-827 RFNDNKYKQRRKN
+827 RFNDNKYKQRKKN
-840 IRKDRGDTDQGGG
+840 IRRNQGDFDQGGG
-853 DEPIFNN
+853 EEPIFNN

>member
-1 MISFNKSLCFT
+1 MSFNKSLCFSLT
-12 IINIKYICAT
+12 IIKYICAT
-22 KQNKMNKI
+22 KQIKMNKV

-37 FTSYTFSQE
+37 SFSLFSQQNSGGNFQG
-46 YTAEQRA
+46 YANMN
-53 SFAKMI
+53 FK
-59 FNVSGIVTDSE
+59 VSGLVIDSE

-83 HKRTPDK
+83 AKNNPDK
-90 TFGGITDENGK
+90 VFGSITDEYGK

-117 ISFISYSNQNLVVR
+117 ISFISYSNQNLLVR

-208 KILING
+208 RILING

-258 NIILKKQSLLGFNG
+258 NIILKKQNLLGFNG
-272 NFNLNL
+272 NFNVNL
-278 GIPRNEG
+278 GIPKNEG
-285 LNGTLNVRNEKVNFF
+285 INGTLNVRNEKLNLFG
-300 STVNL
+300 TVNL

-310 SGSYFSETNYNR
+310 SGTFFSETNYTR
-322 QDLTIDEANDWD
+322 QDLTIEETNDSD
-334 YDNKNIFFNLGSEYY
+334 YENKNIFFNLGSEYY
-349 FDDKTSLTISG
+349 FDDNTSLTISG
-360 FYKKGDDSSYTTNI
+360 FYKKGDDSSFLTNL
-374 VNDISEGTI
+374 VNDISRGSI
-383 SSTNKRLRDETEM
+383 SSTNNRLRDETEM

-405 FYKDYNREGQ
+405 FYKDYDRDGQ

-428 DELRDI
+428 DGIEDI
-434 EDFATFPLIS
+434 EDFSTFPLVS

-472 ETEFEFGYR
+472 DTEFEFGYR
-481 GSFLERETDYD
+481 GNFLERETDYD
-492 VSFLTG
+492 VSFLSG
-498 NSFISDSGL
+498 SNFVSDPGL

-516 VNSLYTQFGKKF
+516 VNSVYTQFGKKF
-528 DKLSALFGLR
+528 DKFSALFGLR
-538 YENSKQEINQKTT
+538 YENSRQEIDQRTT

-571 FSNQESLTFGYSKR
+571 FSGQESLTFGYSKR
-585 IRRPRGWDINPF
+585 VRRPRGWNINPF

-604 SFRRGNPFLDATF
+604 SFRRGNPFLDPTF
-617 TSALELDYLK
+617 TTALEVDYLK
-627 RFKKFTLNT
+627 RFDKFTLNT
-636 SIFYRQSDGNIERIT
+636 SIFYRQSDGNIENIT
-651 EETGEIVDLIFD
+651 EETGEIVDLIIGSD
-663 SESSAPILQVPVLDS
+663 PNSPLLQVPVLES
-678 YPINLSSNKR
+678 YPINLSTNKR

-722 QDFDSDDTNW
+722 QNFDSDDTNW

-737 GFVRLPKE
+737 GFIRLPKN

-757 SENAFSKRKAFGFV
+757 SESAFSTREAFGFV

-798 WRYES
+798 WKYES
-803 FQDSFYRK
+803 FRDSFYRK

-827 RFNDNKYKQRRKN
+827 IFNDNKYKQRRKN
-840 IRKDRGDTDQGGG
+840 IRRDRGDSDQGGG

>member
-1 MISFNKSLCFT
+1 
-12 IINIKYICAT
+12 
-22 KQNKMNKI
+22 MNKV
-30 YLFLLLT
+30 YLFVLLT

-53 SFAKMI
+53 NFADMI

-76 YATISLK
+76 YATISLE
-83 HKRTPDK
+83 HKRIPDK
-90 TFGGITDENGK
+90 IFGGVTDENGK
-101 FSVDVNPGMYD
+101 FSVDVSPGMYNIE
-112 LTIDY
+112 IDY
-117 ISFISYSNQNLVVR
+117 ISFTSYSNENLIVR
-131 GNTDIG
+131 GNTNIG
-137 NIPLDLDV
+137 NVPLNLDV

-192 DVDFDGNISL
+192 DVDFEGNISL

-208 KILING
+208 RILING

-258 NIILKKQSLLGFNG
+258 NIILKKQNLLGFNG
-272 NFNLNL
+272 NFNVNL
-278 GIPRNEG
+278 GIPKNEG
-285 LNGTLNVRNEKVNFF
+285 INGTLNVRNEKVNLFG
-300 STVNL
+300 TVNL
-305 SNSEN
+305 RNSEN
-310 SGSYFSETNYNR
+310 SGTFFSETNYIR
-322 QDLTIDEANDWD
+322 QDLTIDETNDSD
-334 YDNKNIFFNLGSEYY
+334 YNNKNIFFNLGSEYY
-349 FDDKTSLTISG
+349 FDDNTSLTISG
-360 FYKKGDDSSYTTNI
+360 FYKKGDESSFLTNI
-374 VNDISEGTI
+374 VNDISRGSI
-383 SSTNKRLRDETEM
+383 SSTNNRLRDETEL

-405 FYKDYNREGQ
+405 FYKDYDRDGQ

-428 DELRDI
+428 DGLEDI
-434 EDFATFPLIS
+434 EDFATFPQIS

-457 KRLLGQVDFIYPIDK
+457 KRLLGQVDFVYPIDK

-481 GSFLERETDYD
+481 GNFLERNTDYD

-498 NSFISDSGL
+498 NDFVSDPGL

-516 VNSLYTQFGKKF
+516 VNSVYTQFGKKF
-528 DKLSALFGLR
+528 DKLSALLGLR
-538 YENSKQEINQKTT
+538 YENSRQEIDQRTT
-551 NQFEIKKYSDLF
+551 NQFEIKKYSDVF

-585 IRRPRGWDINPF
+585 VRRPRGWDINPF

-604 SFRRGNPFLDATF
+604 SFRRGNPFLDPTF
-617 TSALELDYLK
+617 TTALEIDYLK
-627 RFKKFTLNT
+627 RFKKFTVNT
-636 SIFYRQSDGNIERIT
+636 SVFYRQSDGNIERIT
-651 EETGEIVDLIFD
+651 EETGEIIDLIIGND
-663 SESSAPILQVPVLDS
+663 PDAPLLQVPVLES
-678 YPINLSSNKR
+678 YPINLSTNKR

-722 QDFDSDDTNW
+722 QNFDSDDTNW

-737 GFVRLPKE
+737 GFFRLPKDF
-745 YSLQFFGFVRGP
+745 SIQFFGFVRGP
-757 SENAFSKRKAFGFV
+757 SESAFSKNKAFGFV
-771 TGAIQKSIL
+771 SGAIQKTIL
-780 DKKGTLSLKFS
+780 EKKGTLSLKFS
-791 DLFNTSQ
+791 DLFNTSR
-798 WRYES
+798 WKYES
-803 FQDSFYRK
+803 FRDSFYRK

-827 RFNDNKYKQRRKN
+827 RFNDNKYKQRKKN
-840 IRKDRGDTDQGGG
+840 IRRNQGDGDQGGG

>member
-1 MISFNKSLCFT
+1 
-12 IINIKYICAT
+12 
-22 KQNKMNKI
+22 MNKT

-53 SFAKMI
+53 NFAKMI

-83 HKRTPDK
+83 HKRIPDK
-90 TFGGITDENGK
+90 IFGGVTDENGK
-101 FSVDVNPGMYD
+101 FSVDVSPGMYNVE
-112 LTIDY
+112 IDY
-117 ISFISYSNQNLVVR
+117 ISFISYSNENLIVR
-131 GNTDIG
+131 GNTNIG
-137 NIPLDLDV
+137 NVPLNLDV
-145 SVLDEV
+145 SVLNEV

-173 DITVKGG
+173 DITVRGG

-192 DVDFDGNISL
+192 DVDFEGNISL

-208 KILING
+208 RILING

-258 NIILKKQSLLGFNG
+258 NIILKKQNLLGFNG
-272 NFNLNL
+272 NFNVNL
-278 GIPRNEG
+278 GIPKNEG
-285 LNGTLNVRNEKVNFF
+285 INGTINVRNEKVNLFG
-300 STVNL
+300 TVNL
-305 SNSEN
+305 RNSEN
-310 SGSYFSETNYNR
+310 SGTFFSETNYIR
-322 QDLTIDEANDWD
+322 QDLTIDETNDSD
-334 YDNKNIFFNLGSEYY
+334 YNNKNIFFNLGSEYY
-349 FDDKTSLTISG
+349 FDDNTSSTISG
-360 FYKKGDDSSYTTNI
+360 FYKKGDESSFLTNI
-374 VNDISEGTI
+374 VNDISRGSI
-383 SSTNKRLRDETEM
+383 SSTNNRLRDETEL

-405 FYKDYNREGQ
+405 FYKDYDRDGQ

-428 DELRDI
+428 DGLEDI
-434 EDFATFPLIS
+434 EDFATFPQIS

-457 KRLLGQVDFIYPIDK
+457 KRLLGQVDFVYPIDK

-481 GSFLERETDYD
+481 GNFLERKTDYD

-498 NSFISDSGL
+498 NDFVSDPGL

-516 VNSLYTQFGKKF
+516 VNSVYTQFGKKF
-528 DKLSALFGLR
+528 DKLSALLGLR
-538 YENSKQEINQKTT
+538 YENSRQEIDQRTT
-551 NQFEIKKYSDLF
+551 NQFEIKKYSDVF

-585 IRRPRGWDINPF
+585 VRRPRGWDINPF

-604 SFRRGNPFLDATF
+604 SFRRGNPFLDPTF
-617 TSALELDYLK
+617 TTALEIDYLK
-627 RFKKFTLNT
+627 RFKKFTVNT
-636 SIFYRQSDGNIERIT
+636 SVFYRQSDGNIERIT
-651 EETGEIVDLIFD
+651 EETGEIIDLIIGND
-663 SESSAPILQVPVLDS
+663 PDAPLLQVPVLES
-678 YPINLSSNKR
+678 YPINLSTNKR

-708 FTINSSSIRGQYED
+708 FTINSSSIKGQYED
-722 QDFDSDDTNW
+722 QNFDSDDTNW

-737 GFVRLPKE
+737 GFFRLPKDF
-745 YSLQFFGFVRGP
+745 SIQFFGFVRGP
-757 SENAFSKRKAFGFV
+757 SESAFSKNKAFGFV
-771 TGAIQKSIL
+771 SGAIQKTIL
-780 DKKGTLSLKFS
+780 EKKGTLSLKFS
-791 DLFNTSQ
+791 DLFNTSR
-798 WRYES
+798 WKYES
-803 FQDSFYRK
+803 FRDSFYRK

-827 RFNDNKYKQRRKN
+827 RFNDNKYKQRKKN
-840 IRKDRGDTDQGGG
+840 IRRNQGDGDQGGG

>member
-1 MISFNKSLCFT
+1 
-12 IINIKYICAT
+12 
-22 KQNKMNKI
+22 MNKI
-30 YLFLLLT
+30 YLFLVLT

-53 SFAKMI
+53 NFAKMV
-59 FNVSGIVTDSE
+59 FNVSGVVTDSE

-76 YATISLK
+76 YATISLE
-83 HKRTPDK
+83 HKRIPDK
-90 TFGGITDENGK
+90 IFVGITDENGK
-101 FSVDVNPGMYD
+101 FSLDVNPGMYD
-112 LTIDY
+112 LKIDY
-117 ISFISYSNQNLVVR
+117 ISFISYSNENLMVR
-131 GNTDIG
+131 GDTDIG
-137 NIPLDLDV
+137 RIPLDLDV
-145 SVLDEV
+145 SMLDEV

-208 KILING
+208 RILING

-258 NIILKKQSLLGFNG
+258 NIILKKQNLLGFNG
-272 NFNLNL
+272 NFNVNL

-285 LNGTLNVRNEKVNFF
+285 INGTLNVRNEKVNLFG
-300 STVNL
+300 TVNV

-310 SGSYFSETNYNR
+310 SGTFFSETKYTR
-322 QDLTIDEANDWD
+322 QDLTIDETNDSD
-334 YDNKNIFFNLGSEYY
+334 YNNKNIFFNLGSEYY
-349 FDDKTSLTISG
+349 FDDNTSLTISG
-360 FYKKGDDSSYTTNI
+360 FYKKGDDSSFLTNI
-374 VNDISEGTI
+374 VNDISRGSI

-405 FYKDYNREGQ
+405 FYKDYDRDGQ
-415 TLSARISYEESED
+415 TLTARISYEESED
-428 DELRDI
+428 DGLEDI
-434 EDFATFPLIS
+434 EDFATFPLVS
-444 ESIFEKVSNIDFQ
+444 ESVFEKVSNIDFQ
-457 KRLLGQVDFIYPIDK
+457 KRLLGQIDFIYPIDK

-481 GSFLERETDYD
+481 GNFLERETDYD
-492 VSFLTG
+492 VSFLTD
-498 NSFISDSGL
+498 NRYISDPGL
-507 SNIFNYKES
+507 SNVFNYKEA
-516 VNSLYTQFGKKF
+516 VNSVYTQFGKKF
-528 DKLSALFGLR
+528 NKLSALFGLR
-538 YENSKQEINQKTT
+538 YENSRQEIDQRTT
-551 NQFEIKKYSDLF
+551 DQFEIKKYSDLF
-563 PTLNLAYE
+563 PTVNLAYE

-585 IRRPRGWDINPF
+585 VRRPRGWNINPF

-604 SFRRGNPFLDATF
+604 SYRRGNPFLDPTF
-617 TSALELDYLK
+617 TTALEVDYLK
-627 RFKKFTLNT
+627 RFKKFTINT
-636 SIFYRQSDGNIERIT
+636 SIFYRQSDGNIENIT
-651 EETGEIVDLIFD
+651 EETGEIVDLIIGNNPND
-663 SESSAPILQVPVLDS
+663 PLLQVPVLES
-678 YPINLSSNKR
+678 YPINLSNNKR
-688 IGSELS
+688 IGSEFS

-708 FTINSSSIRGQYED
+708 FTINSSSIRGKYED
-722 QDFDSDDTNW
+722 QNFDSDDTNW

-771 TGAIQKSIL
+771 SGAIQKSIL

-798 WRYES
+798 WRYEA

-840 IRKDRGDTDQGGG
+840 VRRDRGDSDQGGG

>member
-1 MISFNKSLCFT
+1 MQNLTRLFIFLFSSL
-12 IINIKYICAT
+12 
-22 KQNKMNKI
+22 
-30 YLFLLLT
+30 L
-37 FTSYTFSQE
+37 FSQQPSNSNF
-46 YTAEQRA
+46 QRNA
-53 SFAKMI
+53 SMNFKV
-59 FNVSGIVTDSE
+59 FGIVSDSE
-70 TSEPLE
+70 TGEPLE
-76 YATISLK
+76 YATISIK
-83 HKRTPDK
+83 SKNNPEK
-90 TFGGITDENGK
+90 IFGGLTDENGK
-101 FSVDVNPGMYD
+101 FSVDVNPGLYE
-112 LTIDY
+112 LKIDY
-117 ISFISYSNQNLVVR
+117 ISFISYSNEDLMIR

-137 NIPLDLDV
+137 NIPLVLDV
-145 SVLDEV
+145 SMLDEV

-164 DKKIYNVGQ
+164 DRKIYNVGQ

-202 RGNSNV
+202 RGNNNV
-208 KILING
+208 RILING

-285 LNGTLNVRNEKVNFF
+285 LNGTLNVRNEKVNLF

-310 SGSYFSETNYNR
+310 SGSYFSETNYSR
-322 QDLTIDEANDWD
+322 QDLTIDELNDWD
-334 YDNKNIFFNLGSEYY
+334 YNNKNIFFNLGSEYY
-349 FDDKTSLTISG
+349 FDDKTSLTLSG
-360 FYKKGDDSSYTTNI
+360 FYKKGDDSSYATNI
-374 VNDISEGTI
+374 VNDISEGSI

-405 FYKDYNREGQ
+405 FYKDYDRDGQ

-428 DELRDI
+428 DELEDI

-571 FSNQESLTFGYSKR
+571 FSSQESLTFGYSKR

-604 SFRRGNPFLDATF
+604 SFRRGNPFLNPTF
-617 TSALELDYLK
+617 TTALEVDYLK

-651 EETGEIVDLIFD
+651 EETGEIVDLIVD
-663 SESSAPILQVPVLDS
+663 SDSNAPILQVPVLDS
-678 YPINLSSNKR
+678 YPINLSNNKR

-722 QDFDSDDTNW
+722 QNFDSDNTNW
-732 STRFN
+732 SSRFN
-737 GFVRLPKE
+737 GFIRLPKDF
-745 YSLQFFGFVRGP
+745 SIQFFGFVRGP

-771 TGAIQKSIL
+771 TGAIQKSL
-780 DKKGTLSLKFS
+780 LNKKGTLSLKFS
-791 DLFNTSQ
+791 DLFNTSKSKSETF
-798 WRYES
+798 R
-803 FQDSFYRK
+803 DTFYRK
-811 GEGRWR
+811 SEGRWR
-817 EPTYVLTFSY
+817 MPTYVLTFSY
-827 RFNDNKYKQRRKN
+827 RFNDNKYKQRKKN
-840 IRKDRGDTDQGGG
+840 IRRNQGDFDQGGG
-853 DEPIFNN
+853 EEPIFNN

>member
-1 MISFNKSLCFT
+1 
-12 IINIKYICAT
+12 
-22 KQNKMNKI
+22 MNKI

-53 SFAKMI
+53 NFAKMV

-76 YATISLK
+76 YATISLE
-83 HKRTPDK
+83 HKRIPEK
-90 TFGGITDENGK
+90 IFGGVTDENGK
-101 FSVDVNPGMYD
+101 FSVDVNPGLYD
-112 LTIDY
+112 LKIDY
-117 ISFISYSNQNLVVR
+117 ISFISYSNENLIVR
-131 GNTDIG
+131 GDTDIG
-137 NIPLDLDV
+137 RIPLDLDV
-145 SVLDEV
+145 SMLDEV

-208 KILING
+208 RILING

-258 NIILKKQSLLGFNG
+258 NIILKKQNLLGFNG
-272 NFNLNL
+272 NFNVNL

-285 LNGTLNVRNEKVNFF
+285 INGTLNVRNEKVNLFG
-300 STVNL
+300 TVNV

-310 SGSYFSETNYNR
+310 SGTFFSETKYTR
-322 QDLTIDEANDWD
+322 QDLTIDETNDSD
-334 YDNKNIFFNLGSEYY
+334 YNNKNIFFNLGSEYY
-349 FDDKTSLTISG
+349 FDDNTSLTISG
-360 FYKKGDDSSYTTNI
+360 FYKKGDDSSFLTNI
-374 VNDISEGTI
+374 VNDISRGSI

-405 FYKDYNREGQ
+405 FYKDYDRDGQ

-428 DELRDI
+428 DGLEDI
-434 EDFATFPLIS
+434 EDFATFPLVS
-444 ESIFEKVSNIDFQ
+444 ESVFEKVSNIDFQ
-457 KRLLGQVDFIYPIDK
+457 KRLLGQVDFVYPIDS

-481 GSFLERETDYD
+481 GRFLERETDYD
-492 VSFLTG
+492 VSFLSG

-585 IRRPRGWDINPF
+585 IRRPKGWDLNPF

-604 SFRRGNPFLDATF
+604 SFRRGNPFLDPTF
-617 TSALELDYLK
+617 TTALELDYLK

-636 SIFYRQSDGNIERIT
+636 SVFYRQSDGNIERIT

-663 SESSAPILQVPVLDS
+663 SESSAPILQVPVLES
-678 YPINLSSNKR
+678 YPINLSNNKR

-722 QDFDSDDTNW
+722 QNFDSDNTNW
-732 STRFN
+732 SSRFN
-737 GFVRLPKE
+737 GFIRLPKN

-791 DLFNTSQ
+791 DLFNTSKS
-798 WRYES
+798 RSES
-803 FQDSFYRK
+803 FRDSFYRK
-811 GEGRWR
+811 SEGRWR
-817 EPTYVLTFSY
+817 MPTYVLTFSY
-827 RFNDNKYKQRRKN
+827 RFNDNKYNQRKKN
-840 IRKDRGDTDQGGG
+840 IRKNQGDIDQGGG
-853 DEPIFNN
+853 EEPIFNN